1 MTPNSLFFH
10 YLAGHKNEEDEL
22 YQLALRNTENRMRKL
37 HLNINFL
44 KEEKVN
50 INSLRILS
58 YVLGYDPQ

>member
-44 KEEKVN
+44 KE
-50 INSLRILS
+50 
-58 YVLGYDPQ
+58 